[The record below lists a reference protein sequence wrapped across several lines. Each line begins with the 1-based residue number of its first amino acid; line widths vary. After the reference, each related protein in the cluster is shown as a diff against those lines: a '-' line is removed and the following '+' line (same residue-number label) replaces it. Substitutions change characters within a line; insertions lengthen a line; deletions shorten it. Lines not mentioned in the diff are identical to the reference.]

1 MINIFVTTYYRLSP
15 RQIEQSKELIRKSIT
30 DIFGDVPTNL
40 IYSKT
45 MGNTE
50 DYELFYIAKSC
61 DVAIFLGD
69 SKNISQNFFFDYE
82 KELFERLGKKIY
94 YTLPFLIGC

>member
-1 MINIFVTTYYRLSP
+1 MINVFVTTYYRLSP
-15 RQIEQSKELIRKSIT
+15 QQIEQSKKLIQKSIIE
-30 DIFGDVPTNL
+30 IFEDNPTNL

-50 DYELFYIAKSC
+50 DYELIDIAKSC
-61 DVAIFLGD
+61 DAVIFLGNNN
-69 SKNISQNFFFDYE
+69 KISQNFFFDYE

-94 YTLPFLIGC
+94 YTDFFLHGC

>member
-15 RQIEQSKELIRKSIT
+15 RQIEQSKELIQKSIIN
-30 DIFGDVPTNL
+30 IFGDVPTNL

-50 DYELFYIAKSC
+50 DYELFNIAKSC